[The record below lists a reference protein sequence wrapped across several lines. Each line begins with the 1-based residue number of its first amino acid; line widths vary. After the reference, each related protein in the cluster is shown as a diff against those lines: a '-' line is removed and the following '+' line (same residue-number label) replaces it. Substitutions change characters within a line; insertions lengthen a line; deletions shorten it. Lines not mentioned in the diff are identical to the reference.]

1 MGRESYTPNEEDRAF
16 MEMAPALLTDAVQR
30 LAHDDKAG
38 KLEGVIACF
47 GKVYVLVAKVKE
59 GCLAISVNKEEA
71 LLAFKE
77 IMPQV
82 LKLAH

>member
-1 MGRESYTPNEEDRAF
+1 
-16 MEMAPALLTDAVQR
+16 
-30 LAHDDKAG
+30 
-38 KLEGVIACF
+38 
-47 GKVYVLVAKVKE
+47 
-59 GCLAISVNKEEA
+59 LAISVNKEEA